1 MPLPKE
7 QIDEAKSAFKEY
19 GQLQNLEFA
28 DIPEEKDLQE
38 VIFKFFQLIK
48 FLGIMLNYIHS

>member
-1 MPLPKE
+1 MPISRDKV
-7 QIDEAKSAFKEY
+7 DEAKDAFREY

-38 VIFKFFQLIK
+38 VSQIL
-48 FLGIMLNYIHS
+48 LMLEMLLFSCKNRNIL